1 MTNPTSTVFS
11 SRHAVLLAIVASLAT
26 WGGCVGNE
34 GTEADGS
41 GAAQT
46 GGVSA
51 TQGVGGSGGDEPEA
65 GGGPAGGGGQAAGS
79 RGGGENQP
87 GRGGGGGKAAA
98 GGSPGG
104 GGVAAGGAGGA
115 PGSGAGGSGGM
126 PGGSGGMP
134 GGSGAGGSGGMP
146 GGSGEPAE
154 LTGITDLHNRERRK
168 VGVPGLAWDPAL
180 AAIAQAWAAKC
191 TDKDAPSGLVDHNPN
206 RGVGYQG
213 SVGENIFG
221 STATPSAQQAVGS
234 WVGELQS
241 YNYAQ
246 NTCSGVCGHYTQVVW
261 KTTQKVG
268 CAVYTCNSLKFS
280 GTLVCNY
287 SPAGNVN
294 GQRPY

>member
-11 SRHAVLLAIVASLAT
+11 SRHAVLLTIVASLAT

-65 GGGPAGGGGQAAGS
+65 GGGQAGGGGQAAGS

-115 PGSGAGGSGGM
+115 P
-126 PGGSGGMP
+126 
-134 GGSGAGGSGGMP
+134 GSGAGGSGGMP